1 MVWIVPPLGW
11 AMFGWWWSAVTTLI
25 SLAIWVAVYWA
36 QRAPLWYA
44 LLYPFGA
51 GVVAWIMMRSAWRGS
66 NKVQWRGGVLTPPAG
81 KNGGGTPPPRRAV
94 RHLSLPHR
102 PALRPPNGRGDVC
115 GGRPPPRHTA

>member
-1 MVWIVPPLGW
+1 MWLPALLWIVPPLAW

-36 QRAPLWYA
+36 QGAPLWYA

-66 NKVQWRGGVLTPPAG
+66 NKVQWRGGGSHSHPAR
-81 KNGGGTPPPRRAV
+81 TD
-94 RHLSLPHR
+94 
-102 PALRPPNGRGDVC
+102 RGDPPSRHARSEHLLTTTRA
-115 GGRPPPRHTA
+115 GRVP

>member
-36 QRAPLWYA
+36 QGAPLWYA

-66 NKVQWRGGVLTPPAG
+66 NKVQWRGRGFTPPPR
-81 KNGGGTPPPRRAV
+81 KNGGGSPPRRTAGRIPFSPHPRAV
-94 RHLSLPHR
+94 GH
-102 PALRPPNGRGDVC
+102 
-115 GGRPPPRHTA
+115 